1 MLSFDM
7 TPSFLERH
15 ELPCLACACL
25 KECAAVLQ
33 APNAT
38 KVKITLAP
46 NQSDSTVLVGK
57 NPVPSKGGVWSPAE
71 VWVPKR
77 ALPNHPGWPRNGR
90 VTAVYER
97 AGCR

>member
-1 MLSFDM
+1 M

-25 KECAAVLQ
+25 KECAAVPQ

-77 ALPNHPGWPRNGR
+77 ALPNHPSP
-90 VTAVYER
+90 A
-97 AGCR
+97 A

>member
-1 MLSFDM
+1 M

-77 ALPNHPGWPRNGR
+77 ALPNHPSPAAQRSRNGC
-90 VTAVYER
+90 VS
-97 AGCR
+97 AG